1 LIEDSDSCPYKY
13 DSRASEEY
21 RALSGCD
28 APVPTE
34 TDGEKGTKC
43 LHWDEDCF
51 QSELMTG
58 VNTGDL
64 ELSRISIAAL
74 EDLGYQVDYSQ
85 ATPFSAES
93 LSPSCVCNAT
103 NTRYLENEATR
114 VQRPSAASQEARQY
128 AIDYGRAK
136 LKSARSTNVISRD
149 PSRIYLGDK
158 MIVVLYWDDEKVKS
172 VLVTDRS

>member
-1 LIEDSDSCPYKY
+1 MTEDSDSCPYKY

-28 APVPTE
+28 GAVPIE
-34 TDGEKGTKC
+34 TDGAEGTKC

-85 ATPFSAES
+85 ATPFSTDL
-93 LSPSCVCNAT
+93 LSPSCVCNAE
-103 NTRYLENEATR
+103 NTRSLKDQVTR
-114 VQRPSAASQEARQY
+114 VQRPSAASQEARQN
-128 AIDYGRAK
+128 AIEYGRAK
-136 LKSARSTNVISRD
+136 LKSARSANVISRD
-149 PSRIYLGDK
+149 PNRIYLEDK
-158 MIVVLYWDDEKVKS
+158 MTVVLYWDDDRIQS